1 MRYYNRCWKCPPLPQ
16 SLQRTMDTQFVF
28 KADHIRN
35 RIRQMLII
43 SKQCTSVFSTP
54 HSTVLTIN
62 VSKWNHASSVK
73 ANCPTQKPLLVQ
85 KMTFSI
91 IQLLWNWQQTKLKQ
105 GSVLV
110 LNDSENVCSVHCSG
124 RADSYMLVSAFI
136 DLWVVLYGTPYIR
149 NIILGNN
156 LHIL

>member
-1 MRYYNRCWKCPPLPQ
+1 MWYYNRFWKCPPLPQ
-16 SLQRTMDTQFVF
+16 SLQWTMDTQFVF

-35 RIRQMLII
+35 RIRPMLII
-43 SKQCTSVFSTP
+43 SKQHTSVFSTP

-73 ANCPTQKPLLVQ
+73 ANCQHKNPFLYK

-91 IQLLWNWQQTKLKQ
+91 IQLPWNWQQAKQ

-149 NIILGNN
+149 NNILGNN